1 MPKQEKLRVKKAYW
15 KYFENSP
22 IVMKIINSRF
32 WKRTQKAV
40 DVCKCGNVGY
50 KSLSKLAV
58 KQANTILD
66 LAHAVAAMEKSRTR
80 EKDELVR
87 IRLDAVGRLNEQK
100 ETIKSLQDEV
110 KSLEDDWRMCDEA
123 CDAKQQE
130 IIALRKEVKDNAN

>member
-66 LAHAVAAMEKSRTR
+66 LGHAVASMEKSRAA
-80 EKDELVR
+80 EKAELLR

-100 ETIKSLQDEV
+100 AEIT
-110 KSLEDDWRMCDEA
+110 SLEYQIESKDN
-123 CDAKQQE
+123 E
-130 IIALRKEVKDNAN
+130 ISDLKDSILLKREEVKDNAN